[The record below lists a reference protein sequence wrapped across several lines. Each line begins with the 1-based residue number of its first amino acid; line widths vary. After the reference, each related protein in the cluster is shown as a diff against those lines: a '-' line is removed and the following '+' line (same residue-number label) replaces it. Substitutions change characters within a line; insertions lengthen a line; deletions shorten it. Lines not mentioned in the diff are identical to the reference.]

1 MMSTRIGPTL
11 CIVAAFAI
19 AAIAPP
25 IHAAYVLENGLGTDL
40 CEIYRDN
47 LNAAKPK
54 APYAAAAN
62 RPLPVAFPDFQA
74 ITWSYPPEGAP
85 FPSDAITQ
93 FFWKRDANPAW
104 YLTYPDEWL
113 RWKGTPTEIQKA
125 RRSYV
130 RRIGDEANGYA
141 QSVSFRLA
149 RVDIDNDG
157 ALDNVAQFSP
167 NPQTAL
173 VVLLNEQ
180 LAEVDAARTELVLR
194 HSAWGNKGS
203 NVFRRQVRGQ
213 QFNAA
218 FAKVGLEP
226 VEHALHGASYS
237 VFSFRRKT
245 YYDLWWLNDPQQ
257 ARSTPPSIK
266 DWRLRIFSAEGKHA
280 REVCKIRF
288 DFE

>member
-1 MMSTRIGPTL
+1 MARIGPTF
-11 CIVAAFAI
+11 CISAALV
-19 AAIAPP
+19 IAPVAP
-25 IHAAYVLENGLGTDL
+25 SSHAAYILEDGHRTDL
-40 CEIYRDN
+40 CQLYRDN
-47 LNAAKPK
+47 VNADKPK
-54 APYAAAAN
+54 VPYAVN
-62 RPLPVAFPDFQA
+62 RPLSVAFSELQT
-74 ITWSYPPEGAP
+74 ITWSYPPASAP

-130 RRIGDEANGYA
+130 RRIGDGANGYD

-167 NPQTAL
+167 NLQTTL
-173 VVLLNEQ
+173 LVLLDEH
-180 LAEVDAARTELVLR
+180 LAEVDTARTELVLR

-203 NVFRRQVRGQ
+203 NAFRRQLSGQ
-213 QFNAA
+213 QFNPA

-226 VEHALHGASYS
+226 VEDALHGASYG
-237 VFSFRRKT
+237 VFSFRQKT

-266 DWRLRIFSAEGKHA
+266 DWRLRIFSAEGRHT